1 MKRLI
6 RLALSLFL
14 GALAVLSIF
23 GFLASFEPLE
33 LHIRIIWR
41 VVYMVMFVASM
52 AGLIRI
58 NLTGKNSSADK

>member
-14 GALAVLSIF
+14 GALALLSIF

-33 LHIRIIWR
+33 LRIRIIWR
-41 VVYMVMFVASM
+41 VVYIVMFVASM
-52 AGLIRI
+52 AGLLRM
-58 NLTGKNSSADK
+58 NLCGKNNRVDN

>member
-14 GALAVLSIF
+14 GALALLSIF

-33 LHIRIIWR
+33 LRIRIIWR
-41 VVYMVMFVASM
+41 VVYIVIFVASM
-52 AGLIRI
+52 AGLLRM
-58 NLTGKNSSADK
+58 NLCGKK

>member
-14 GALAVLSIF
+14 GALALLSIF

-33 LHIRIIWR
+33 LRIRIIWR
-41 VVYMVMFVASM
+41 VVYIVMFVASM
-52 AGLIRI
+52 AGLLRM
-58 NLTGKNSSADK
+58 NLCGRK

>member
-14 GALAVLSIF
+14 GALALLSIF

-33 LHIRIIWR
+33 LRIRIIWR
-41 VVYMVMFVASM
+41 VVYIVMFVASM
-52 AGLIRI
+52 AGLLRM
-58 NLTGKNSSADK
+58 NLWEKK

>member
-14 GALAVLSIF
+14 GALALLSIF

-41 VVYMVMFVASM
+41 LVYIVMFVASM
-52 AGLIRI
+52 AGLLRI
-58 NLTGKNSSADK
+58 NLCGRK

>member
-14 GALAVLSIF
+14 GALALLSIF

-33 LHIRIIWR
+33 LRIRIIWR
-41 VVYMVMFVASM
+41 VVYIVMFVASM
-52 AGLIRI
+52 AGLLKI
-58 NLTGKNSSADK
+58 NLCGRK